1 MQTTRVPVLN
11 LNDLYVFARVVDHG
25 GFAAASRA
33 LGLPKST
40 LSKRVA
46 ELERHLGA
54 RLIQRTSRSF
64 AMTDTGRAFYRHAA
78 AMLIEAEAAEQLV
91 QGRLAEP
98 SGVLRLTSS
107 VTTAQLLLAD
117 VLPELSRRY
126 PRMQVMLH
134 ATDRFV
140 DLVHEGFDIAVR
152 DHAAPLPDS
161 DLVQRRVG
169 FEPFHLVASPAY
181 LAQRGVPAGPDDIAG
196 HDGLLTALNATAPGE
211 AAWRLRH
218 DGGEQALASPCPRF
232 FANEPN
238 TLLRAA
244 TSGLGI
250 ACLPDSLCGPALAAG
265 ELSRV
270 LPAWTAGG
278 MTTTLLVSH
287 RRGQLPAVRAALD
300 FLADAIAGRRAV

>member
-1 MQTTRVPVLN
+1 MLN
-11 LNDLYVFARVVDHG
+11 LNDLYVFAKVVDHR

-64 AMTDTGRAFYRHAA
+64 AMTETGQAFYRHAA

-107 VTTAQLLLAD
+107 VTTAQLLLAE
-117 VLPELSRRY
+117 VLPELARQY

-169 FEPFHLVASPAY
+169 FEAFHLVAAPAY
-181 LAQRGVPAGPDDIAG
+181 LRGRGVPASPDDIAQ
-196 HDGLLTALNATAPGE
+196 HDGLLTALNATAPAD
-211 AAWRLRH
+211 AAWTLASE
-218 DGGEQALASPCPRF
+218 DGEQARARPYARF

-250 ACLPDSLCGPALAAG
+250 ACLPDSLCAPAVAAG
-265 ELSRV
+265 ALVRV

-287 RRGQLPAVRAALD
+287 RRGQLPSVRAALD
-300 FLADAIAGRRAV
+300 FLAEAIGDRRAA

>member
-1 MQTTRVPVLN
+1 MLN
-11 LNDLYVFARVVDHG
+11 LNDLYVFAKVVDHQ

-64 AMTDTGRAFYRHAA
+64 AITETGQAFYRHAA
-78 AMLIEAEAAEQLV
+78 AMLIEAEAAEQVV

-98 SGVLRLTSS
+98 SGVVRVTSS
-107 VTTAQLLLAD
+107 VTTAQLLLAE
-117 VLPELSRRY
+117 VLPELARQY

-161 DLVQRRVG
+161 GLVQRRVG
-169 FEPFHLVASPAY
+169 FEAFHLVAAPAY
-181 LAQRGVPAGPDDIAG
+181 LEQRGVPASPDDIAG
-196 HDGLLTALNATAPGE
+196 HDGLLTALHATGGTDPVWELAN
-211 AAWRLRH
+211 
-218 DGGEQALASPCPRF
+218 DGGDRAQARPVARF

-238 TLLRAA
+238 TLLAAA

-250 ACLPDSLCGPALAAG
+250 ACLPDSLCTEALAAG
-265 ELSRV
+265 ALVRV
-270 LPAWTAGG
+270 LPAWAAGG
-278 MTTTLLVSH
+278 MSTTLLVSH
-287 RRGQLPAVRAALD
+287 RRGQLPSVRAALV
-300 FLADAIAGRRAV
+300 FLAQAIGGRRSG

>member
-1 MQTTRVPVLN
+1 MLN
-11 LNDLYVFARVVDHG
+11 LNDLYVFAKVVDHR

-64 AMTDTGRAFYRHAA
+64 AITETGRAFYRHAA
-78 AMLIEAEAAEQLV
+78 AMLIEAEAAEQVV

-98 SGVLRLTSS
+98 SGVVRLTSS
-107 VTTAQLLLAD
+107 VTTAQLLLAE
-117 VLPELSRRY
+117 VLPELARQY

-169 FEPFHLVASPAY
+169 FEAFHLVAAPAY
-181 LAQRGVPAGPDDIAG
+181 LEQRGVPASPDDIAG
-196 HDGLLTALNATAPGE
+196 HDGLLTALHATGGTDAV
-211 AAWRLRH
+211 WKLTH
-218 DGGEQALASPCPRF
+218 DGGQEAQAAQEAQARPLARF

-250 ACLPDSLCGPALAAG
+250 ACLPDSLCADAIAAG
-265 ELSRV
+265 TLVRV
-270 LPAWTAGG
+270 LPAWVAGG

-287 RRGQLPAVRAALD
+287 RRGQLPSVRAALE
-300 FLADAIAGRRAV
+300 FLAQAIGGRRVV